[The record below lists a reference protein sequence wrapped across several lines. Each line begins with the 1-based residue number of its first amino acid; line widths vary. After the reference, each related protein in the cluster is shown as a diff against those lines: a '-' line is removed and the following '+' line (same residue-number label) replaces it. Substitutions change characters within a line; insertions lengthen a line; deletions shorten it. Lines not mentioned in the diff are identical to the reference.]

1 MIKESVE
8 NFRLTLGLGFV
19 RAFVG
24 VVSVGSLSPYYRN
37 RVLHTCNCWFMWIAL
52 VSLWTT

>member
-1 MIKESVE
+1 MIKVSVE

-24 VVSVGSLSPYYRN
+24 VVSVGALSPDYRN

-52 VSLWTT
+52 VSR